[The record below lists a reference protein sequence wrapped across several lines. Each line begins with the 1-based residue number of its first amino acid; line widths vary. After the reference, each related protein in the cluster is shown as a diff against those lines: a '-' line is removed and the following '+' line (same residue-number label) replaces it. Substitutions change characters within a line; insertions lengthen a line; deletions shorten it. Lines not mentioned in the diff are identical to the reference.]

1 MQNNLFLLGKL
12 SFSAKARGMLLSS
25 PLSRKQ
31 PAVETVMA
39 SAHHYGW
46 AEAETQP
53 EGPQTSWAD
62 VWTQT
67 TLPRSERAVQI
78 FGCGELQNLEVL
90 LRAWGPEVIES

>member
-1 MQNNLFLLGKL
+1 
-12 SFSAKARGMLLSS
+12 MLLSS

-62 VWTQT
+62 V
-67 TLPRSERAVQI
+67 
-78 FGCGELQNLEVL
+78 
-90 LRAWGPEVIES
+90 